1 MTSTP
6 TQRSSRALSL
16 SALVATDVSH
26 AYGERPVLDDVSL
39 TAAPGR
45 RIGLVGDNGA
55 GKSTLLRI
63 LAGTEIPDAGTVVR
77 PENTA
82 MLEQDLRQPPEAT
95 IHEVIED
102 ALAELRD
109 LAQQVQELSALVQRL
124 PGDAALAREYGD
136 ALELAQLRGAWD
148 ADHRV
153 SRVMRGLGLDDF
165 PRARA
170 IGTLSGGERA
180 RVAMAALLV
189 RQPQALLLDEPT
201 NHLDDAGLDYLERH
215 LSKLPGVLVLSSHDR
230 AFLDAVC
237 TDIVDIDPARDG
249 ITRFGGRFSDYLVA
263 KGRARTEWQRAW
275 DQQVNELRLL
285 EVGIVKASLQGEDKE
300 RRAPR
305 DNNKIAQASL
315 EGRAE
320 AAVARRIRDLQRKV
334 DAIERDAVIEP
345 PVPLRFRASMG
356 TAHPAEEALIRVD
369 NLSYAGRVGP
379 HSFDLLPGSRLLMT
393 GPNGAGKST
402 LLELLIGELD
412 ATTGSITYAD
422 GVRIGVLPQDPVFPL
437 DETPRSLYQAAIED
451 AAELEI
457 EVPELSALGLLR
469 EADLD
474 HPMRDLSEGQRRRL
488 ALALLV
494 AGAPH
499 VLLLDEPTNHLSPA
513 LVSQL
518 EDALVGAEAAVVV
531 VSHDRWLRSRWT
543 GDVLE
548 VATCSDDTDPPV
560 AGSTSPS
567 A

>member
-6 TQRSSRALSL
+6 THHRRGVAL
-16 SALVATDVSH
+16 SALVATDITH
-26 AYGERPVLDDVSL
+26 AYGDRTVLDDVSV

-63 LAGTEIPDAGTVVR
+63 LAGTEVANEGTVQR

-82 MLEQDLRQPPEAT
+82 MLEQDLRQPPEST
-95 IHEVIED
+95 IHDVIED
-102 ALAELRD
+102 ALAELRE

-124 PGDAALAREYGD
+124 PDDTQLAREYGD

-153 SRVMRGLGLDDF
+153 ARVMRGLGLEDF
-165 PRARA
+165 SRSRA

-215 LSKLPGVLVLSSHDR
+215 LSTLPGVLVLSSHDR

-237 TDIVDIDPARDG
+237 TDIVDIDPARG
-249 ITRFGGRFSDYLVA
+249 GVTRFGGRFSDYLVA
-263 KGRARTEWQRAW
+263 KGRARREWERAW
-275 DQQVNELRLL
+275 EQQVKELATL
-285 EVGIVKASLQGEDKE
+285 EETIARHSLQGEGKQ

-305 DNNKIAQASL
+305 DNNKIAQSSL

-320 AAVARRIRDLQRKV
+320 AATARRIRDIQRKI
-334 DAIERDAVIEP
+334 DAIQDDPVTEP
-345 PVPLRFRASMG
+345 PVPLRFQAAMG
-356 TAHPAEEALIRVD
+356 AAHPAQEPLISVE
-369 NLSYAGRVGP
+369 NLSFAGRIAQ
-379 HSFDLLPGSRLLMT
+379 HSFELLPGSRLLVT

-402 LLELLIGELD
+402 LLELLTGELD
-412 ATTGSITYAD
+412 ATTGTIQYAD
-422 GVRIGVLPQDPVFPL
+422 DLRVGVLPQDPVFPL
-437 DETPRSLYQAAIED
+437 DETPRSLYED
-451 AAELEI
+451 TAAEAAERGIEI
-457 EVPELSALGLLR
+457 PMLDALGLLR

-474 HPMRDLSEGQRRRL
+474 RPMGDLSEGQRRRL

-518 EDALVGAEAAVVV
+518 EEALVGAEAAVVV
-531 VSHDRWLRSRWT
+531 VSHDRWLRERWT

-548 VATCSDDTDPPV
+548 VVTADE
-560 AGSTSPS
+560 
-567 A
+567 